1 MLSKRIGLFG
11 RSTQAGTT
19 LGFVPLVVLVVG
31 LLVSSTAL
39 GQSTAM
45 LQGTVTDSKG
55 AVLPNASVN
64 VRNRSTSFERTTK
77 TDNDGNYQI
86 AALPVG
92 IYTVEVKVQ
101 GFKTQVADQVT
112 MEVAKTV
119 VQNFQ
124 LEVGALSEQVLVS
137 SDVPIVE
144 TATTSVGTVIN
155 QRTVQEIPLNGRHFV
170 DLGLLIPGSV
180 TPPQNGFLTA
190 PLRGQGSFG
199 LNTAGGREDTVNFM
213 INGVNLNDMVQ
224 NQITFQPSINTV
236 QEFKVDNSTFSAE
249 YGRNSGAIAN
259 IATRS
264 GTNEYHGELFEF
276 LRNDALDARNF
287 FERTTQP
294 APFKRNQF
302 GFNVGGP
309 INEPHFGEGG
319 PVFSYK
325 GKNRTFFF
333 LSYEGLRQRQGLT
346 ISGVTVPTDGQRS
359 AVTDPV
365 ILKLLPLIPRA
376 NVGTSGFSGSATAP
390 VNLDQWTVDVSH
402 NLSDNDRLHGY
413 YAFQRD
419 QRGEPTLQLNSIPG
433 FGDTRRS
440 RRQILTLNETHIF
453 SSALVNEARFGFNRI
468 HITFTPNAQLN
479 PLDFGIKDGVT
490 EPIGLPQ
497 MAITGSGLNFGGP
510 TGFPQG
516 RADTTFVVSDTL
528 NYLRGNHS
536 LKFGGEWRRF
546 YNNNTNKDTGAFA
559 FANMAA
565 FLNGTANTF
574 TATLGD
580 VSSAIAQGALGMFVQ
595 DNYKVR
601 SNLTLELGFR
611 YDWLMSPTERYDR
624 FVDYVPETNSLVQVN
639 HGIAPVYHTN
649 SKNFQPRVGFAW
661 DPFKDG
667 KTSIRG
673 AYAILADQP
682 VTNLVSPNATNPP
695 FAISVALPAN
705 TTTQLSNATDPG
717 HAAPGSTVSPTSS
730 DPEFDN
736 AYVQSWNLNLQ
747 REVGRGLGVTVGY
760 FGTKGTHLRL
770 TRNVNQTFLNGAL
783 NPVRRFPTV
792 SSSSPI
798 AAGVPLLNITFREG
812 TGNSSYNA
820 LWVTANKRLARGL
833 QFNASYTFSK
843 SIDYNSQSSQGVT
856 VQDSYDLRGD
866 RGLSDFD
873 ARHRFVVSGL
883 YELPFSGN
891 QLKEGWQLSLITQSQ
906 SGNPVT
912 LLAGNAGAIGAIPAA
927 NANSLTGLATLRP
940 DITGP
945 LAISPAAAVNGIGVQ
960 WFPNTVCDPRPGGS
974 CPSGSAVLLPVS
986 FVGGKTI
993 YHFGSMGRNVVIGPR
1008 FNNTDLSLIKRTKL
1022 GEHQMIEFR
1031 WEVFDVFNH
1040 ANFGQPGRIAQ
1051 VGSTTFGV
1059 ITNTRFPTGDSGSS
1073 RQMQFALKYKF

>member
-1 MLSKRIGLFG
+1 MHSKKIGLIPPFLAMVIGLF
-11 RSTQAGTT
+11 
-19 LGFVPLVVLVVG
+19 
-31 LLVSSTAL
+31 VSFAAL
-39 GQSTAM
+39 GQSTAI

-55 AVLPNASVN
+55 AVVPNASITVHN
-64 VRNRSTSFERTTK
+64 KGTSFERTTQ
-77 TDNDGNYQI
+77 TDEQGNYQV

-92 IYTVEVKVQ
+92 NYSVEVKGQ

-112 MEVAKTV
+112 VEVARTV

-124 LEVGALSEQVLVS
+124 LDVGAISEQVLVS
-137 SDVPIVE
+137 SDVPVIE
-144 TATTSVGTVIN
+144 SATTSVGTVIN

-249 YGRNSGAIAN
+249 YGRNSGAISN

-302 GFNVGGP
+302 GFNIGGP
-309 INEPHFGEGG
+309 LNLPHFGEGG
-319 PVFSYK
+319 PVFAYK
-325 GKNRTFFF
+325 GKDRTFFF
-333 LSYEGLRQRQGLT
+333 FSYEGTRQRQGLT
-346 ISGVTVPTDGQRS
+346 ISGVTVPTDAQRL

-365 ILKLLPLIPRA
+365 IIKLLPLIPRA

-390 VNLDQWTVDVSH
+390 VNIDQWTGDVSH
-402 NLSDNDRLHGY
+402 NIGSNDRIHVY

-419 QRGEPTLQLNSIPG
+419 QRGEPTLQGNSVPG
-433 FGDTRRS
+433 FGDTRQS
-440 RRQILTLNETHIF
+440 HRQIFTLNETKTIN
-453 SSALVNEARFGFNRI
+453 SALVNEARFGFNRI
-468 HITFTPNAQLN
+468 HITFSPNAPLN
-479 PLDFGIKDGVT
+479 PLDFGIHDGVT
-490 EPIGLPQ
+490 TPLGLPQ
-497 MAITGSGLNFGGP
+497 MNVTGATLNLGGP
-510 TGFPQG
+510 AGFPQG
-516 RADTTFVVSDTL
+516 RSDTTFVLSDTL

-546 YNNNTNKDTGAFA
+546 YNNNTNKDTGAFG

-574 TATLGD
+574 TSTLGD
-580 VSSAIAQGALGMFVQ
+580 VSSAIAQGALGAFVQ
-595 DNYKVR
+595 DNYKLR
-601 SNLTLELGFR
+601 PNLTLELGLR

-624 FVDYVPETNSLVQVN
+624 FVDYVPGQNSLVQVN

-649 SKNFQPRVGFAW
+649 WKNFQPRLGFAW
-661 DPFKDG
+661 DPFKNG
-667 KTSIRG
+667 KTSVRG
-673 AYAILADQP
+673 AYAILSDQP
-682 VTNLVSPNATNPP
+682 VTNLVTGNAANPP
-695 FAISVALPAN
+695 FATTVALPAN

-717 HAAPGSTVSPTSS
+717 HAAPGSSVSPSSS

-736 AYVQSWNLNLQ
+736 AYVQSWNLNVQ
-747 REVGRGLGVTVGY
+747 RDIGSGLAVTVGY
-760 FGTKGTHLRL
+760 FGSKGTHLRL
-770 TRNVNQTFLNGAL
+770 TRNLNQIFFNAAL
-783 NPVRRFPTV
+783 NPVRPFPTV
-792 SSSSPI
+792 ASNSPI
-798 AAGVPLLNITFREG
+798 APNVPQLNITFREG

-820 LWVTANKRLARGL
+820 LWVTATKRLSKGL
-833 QFNASYTFSK
+833 QFNTSYTYSK
-843 SIDYNSQSSQGVT
+843 SIDLNSQSSQGVT
-856 VQDSYDLRGD
+856 VQDSYNLQND

-883 YELPFSGN
+883 YELPFHGN
-891 QLKEGWQLSLITQSQ
+891 QFKEGWQLSLITQLQ

-912 LLAGNAGAIGAIPAA
+912 LLAGNAGAIGATIPAA
-927 NANSLTGLATLRP
+927 NANAFTGLATLRP
-940 DITGP
+940 DINGP
-945 LAISPAAAVNGIGVQ
+945 ITISQSAAPGVIGVQ
-960 WFPNTVCDPRPGGS
+960 YFPNVVCDPRPGGS
-974 CPSGSAVLLPVS
+974 CPAGATVVLPVA
-986 FVGGKTI
+986 FIGGKTI
-993 YHFGSMGRNVVIGPR
+993 YHFGSMGRNVIIGPG
-1008 FNNTDLSLIKRTKL
+1008 FSNSDVSLIKRTKI
-1022 GEHQMIEFR
+1022 GEHQMLEFR

-1040 ANFGQPGRIAQ
+1040 ANFGQPGRTAQ
-1051 VGSTTFGV
+1051 LGSTSFGV